1 MRAMVTSSVINKAGV
16 NDLSSSDNAPA
27 AVARV
32 VAMAVNLGFGPGRI
46 KTYDSATLETQG
58 FQWIASH

>member
-1 MRAMVTSSVINKAGV
+1 MRAMVTSSVINEAGV
-16 NDLSSSDNAPA
+16 TGLNLCEIAPVA
-27 AVARV
+27 AVRV

-58 FQWIASH
+58 FQWIASP

>member
-1 MRAMVTSSVINKAGV
+1 MVTSSVINEAGMTDLDSWEIAPVAGV
-16 NDLSSSDNAPA
+16 
-27 AVARV
+27 RV
-32 VAMAVNLGFGPGRI
+32 VSMAVNLGFGLHRI

>member
-1 MRAMVTSSVINKAGV
+1 MVTSSVINEAGV
-16 NDLSSSDNAPA
+16 AGLSSSKKNAPV
-27 AVARV
+27 AVVRV
-32 VAMAVNLGFGPGRI
+32 VTEAVNLGFGPGRI